1 MPVFNALES
10 VKKTLQAVV
19 SNTDNLYEIII
30 VDDSSEEE
38 TRAFIDGLR
47 IDDALEVRLVK
58 TRNPRHSWTNASWNK
73 GVALA
78 SGDYIAVMNSDIW
91 VPRGWDSELISL
103 LDGKHCSVA
112 CPLER
117 KGDTSFAVD
126 SLIAEVHP
134 GMIKGALFMFR
145 RQETKKFF
153 PIPENLVH
161 WCGDNYI
168 ADRAWEKGKGVTFAA
183 GAIIT
188 HYITQS
194 GRLIDPEI
202 YKQTCYKDVIEYQTM
217 SGRDMTKI
225 IEQIMPSALQRDTES
240 QGD

>member
-10 VKKTLQAVV
+10 VKKTLQAIVT
-19 SNTDNLYEIII
+19 NTDNLYEIII
-30 VDDSSEEE
+30 VDDFSEEE

-47 IDDALEVRLVK
+47 LDDALEVRLVK
-58 TRNPRHSWTNASWNK
+58 TRNPRHLWTNASWNE
-73 GVALA
+73 GVFLA
-78 SGDYIAVMNSDIW
+78 TGDYIAVINSDIW
-91 VPRGWDSELISL
+91 VPRGWDTELMRL
-103 LDGKHCSVA
+103 LDGKHCSIA

-117 KGDTSFAVD
+117 KGESQIALDP
-126 SLIAEVHP
+126 LIEKVHP
-134 GMIKGALFMFR
+134 GMIKGACFMFR

-153 PIPENLVH
+153 PIPEGLTH

-168 ADRAWEKGKGVTFAA
+168 ADRAWEKGKGVTFCG

-194 GRLIDPEI
+194 GRLIDPEE
-202 YKQTCYKDVIEYQTM
+202 YKKVCYNDVMQYQLM
-217 SGRDMTKI
+217 SGRDMSLV
-225 IEQIMPSALQRDTES
+225 IEQIKPSSPQRDTES